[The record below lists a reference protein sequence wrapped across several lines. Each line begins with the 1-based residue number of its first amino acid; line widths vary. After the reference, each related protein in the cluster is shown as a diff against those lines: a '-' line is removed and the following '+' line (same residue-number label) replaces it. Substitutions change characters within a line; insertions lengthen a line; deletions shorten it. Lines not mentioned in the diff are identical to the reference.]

1 MQMRSLNHTNLKI
14 GRICFGGNVF
24 GWTLNENESFLILD
38 AFVAAGFNF
47 IDTANTY
54 AWWVNGVGGQSET
67 ILGKWMKSRGNR
79 DKIIIATKTGSKTKN
94 HPVDSSAAHILSSAE
109 ESLQRLQTSYIDL
122 YYTHFDDEKT
132 AVAETM
138 QAFDQLVK
146 RGMIRYPAASNV
158 SPKRLIES
166 MEASEMNGYA
176 KYVALQPQYN
186 LVERLHYEH
195 DYAPLVNKFGFSVFP
210 YWSLAAGF
218 LTGKYRSEADL
229 QKSDRGKGVKKYL
242 NEKGLTV
249 LAALDEVSQKHNT
262 KPAAIALAWLLAQP
276 TISAPIVSA
285 TSIKQLEVI
294 ISAVSLQLDKDDLLK
309 LNIASS

>member
-1 MQMRSLNHTNLKI
+1 
-14 GRICFGGNVF
+14 
-24 GWTLNENESFLILD
+24 
-38 AFVAAGFNF
+38 
-47 IDTANTY
+47 
-54 AWWVNGVGGQSET
+54 
-67 ILGKWMKSRGNR
+67 
-79 DKIIIATKTGSKTKN
+79 
-94 HPVDSSAAHILSSAE
+94 
-109 ESLQRLQTSYIDL
+109 
-122 YYTHFDDEKT
+122 
-132 AVAETM
+132 
-138 QAFDQLVK
+138 
-146 RGMIRYPAASNV
+146 
-158 SPKRLIES
+158 
-166 MEASEMNGYA
+166 MNGYA

-229 QKSDRGKGVKKYL
+229 QKSVRGKGVKKYL

-262 KPAAIALAWLLAQP
+262 KPAAISLAWLLAQP

>member
-24 GWTLNENESFLILD
+24 GWTLNEKESFLILD

-94 HPVDSSAAHILSSAE
+94 HPVDSSATHILSSAT

-132 AVAETM
+132 PVAETM

-146 RGMIRYPAASNV
+146 KGMIRYPAVSNV
-158 SPKRLIES
+158 SAKRLIES
-166 MEASEMNGYA
+166 MEASEMNGYV

-186 LVERLHYEH
+186 LMERLHYEH
-195 DYAPLVNKFGFSVFP
+195 DYAPLVNNFGFSVFP

-229 QKSDRGKGVKKYL
+229 QKSVRGQGVKKYL
-242 NEKGLTV
+242 NEKGLTI

-285 TSIKQLEVI
+285 TSIKQLEI
-294 ISAVSLQLDKDDLLK
+294 LISAVSLQLDKEDLLK

>member
-24 GWTLNENESFLILD
+24 GWTLNEKESFLILD

-94 HPVDSSAAHILSSAE
+94 HPVDSSATHILSSAT

-132 AVAETM
+132 PVAETM

-146 RGMIRYPAASNV
+146 SGMIRYPAASNV
-158 SPKRLIES
+158 SAKRLIES
-166 MEASEMNGYA
+166 MEASEMNGYV

-186 LVERLHYEH
+186 LMERLHYEH
-195 DYAPLVNKFGFSVFP
+195 DYAPLVNNFGFSVFP

-229 QKSDRGKGVKKYL
+229 QKSVRGQGVKKYL
-242 NEKGLTV
+242 NEKGLTI

-285 TSIKQLEVI
+285 TSIKQLEI
-294 ISAVSLQLDKDDLLK
+294 LISAVSLQLDKEDLLK

>member
-1 MQMRSLNHTNLKI
+1 MRSLNHTNLKI

-24 GWTLNENESFLILD
+24 GWTLNEKESFLILD

-94 HPVDSSAAHILSSAE
+94 HPVDSSATHILSSAT

-132 AVAETM
+132 PVAETM

-146 RGMIRYPAASNV
+146 SGMIRYPAASNV
-158 SPKRLIES
+158 SAKRLIES
-166 MEASEMNGYA
+166 MEASEMNGYV

-186 LVERLHYEH
+186 LMERLHYEH
-195 DYAPLVNKFGFSVFP
+195 DYAPLVNNFGFSVFP

-229 QKSDRGKGVKKYL
+229 QKSVRGQGVKKYL
-242 NEKGLTV
+242 NEKGLTI

-285 TSIKQLEVI
+285 TSIKQLEI
-294 ISAVSLQLDKDDLLK
+294 LISAVSLQLDKEDLLK